1 MSNLLEKE
9 AKFVFDDT
17 CLLAFNT
24 LKERLISAPIIVVPE
39 WSQSFEIM
47 CDASDYALGAI
58 LGQRRD
64 NMFRA
69 IYYASRTLDN
79 TQQKYT
85 TTKKELLAVVFALDK
100 FRSYLLGSK
109 IVVHTDHAALK
120 YLFVKKD
127 SKPRLMR
134 WILLLQEFDLEIK
147 DRKGC
152 ENVVADHLSRIE
164 NEDAKSW
171 SPIVEMFPDEQLYQV
186 KESLPWFADIVNYL
200 AGGHLPPDMKSQQK
214 KRFLHNVKS
223 YHWEDPLLYKVCAD
237 NMIRKC
243 VPQEEVVSILNACHA
258 SPYGGH
264 FGPTRTASKVLQSGF
279 YWPSLLNIVI
289 PLLNHV
295 IGANVLAIPLDNM
308 SFQ

>member
-1 MSNLLEKE
+1 MQGFTGFIKEFSKIAKPLSNLLEKE
-9 AKFVFDDT
+9 AKFIFDDA

-85 TTKKELLAVVFALDK
+85 TTEKELLAVVFALDK

-120 YLFVKKD
+120 YLFV
-127 SKPRLMR
+127 
-134 WILLLQEFDLEIK
+134 
-147 DRKGC
+147 
-152 ENVVADHLSRIE
+152 
-164 NEDAKSW
+164 
-171 SPIVEMFPDEQLYQV
+171 
-186 KESLPWFADIVNYL
+186 
-200 AGGHLPPDMKSQQK
+200 
-214 KRFLHNVKS
+214 
-223 YHWEDPLLYKVCAD
+223 
-237 NMIRKC
+237 
-243 VPQEEVVSILNACHA
+243 
-258 SPYGGH
+258 
-264 FGPTRTASKVLQSGF
+264 
-279 YWPSLLNIVI
+279 
-289 PLLNHV
+289 
-295 IGANVLAIPLDNM
+295 
-308 SFQ
+308 